1 MYVDYI
7 NQYIYIVIVFNGLTV
22 NCIEHQLYLKILPK
36 FNREM
41 QKAKGSTVTNSEEID
56 LISEKIYQFNQEG
69 L

>member
-1 MYVDYI
+1 
-7 NQYIYIVIVFNGLTV
+7 
-22 NCIEHQLYLKILPK
+22 
-36 FNREM
+36 M